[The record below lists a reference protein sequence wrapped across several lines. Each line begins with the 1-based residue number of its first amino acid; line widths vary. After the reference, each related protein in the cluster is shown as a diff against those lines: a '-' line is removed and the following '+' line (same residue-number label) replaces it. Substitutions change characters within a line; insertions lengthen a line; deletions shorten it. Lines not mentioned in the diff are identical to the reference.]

1 MKPVLPMIALLLGAV
16 TAQAQPVL
24 DCRDAFAR
32 GFDPDTIVEPWQDN
46 SATYADGEIR
56 IAKLDMI
63 EPAGTPFRLLVLM
76 GPRDE
81 VGGRR
86 CVIVQ
91 DSDGDG
97 FARLDFAAR
106 TSAYDPESGLTLSFP
121 VETAIGGDQTTL
133 HVVSIRLNAQTGDV
147 SFDKKPAER

>member
-1 MKPVLPMIALLLGAV
+1 MSLTALLLGAV
-16 TAQAQPVL
+16 AAQAEPVMG
-24 DCRDAFAR
+24 CRDAFAR
-32 GFDPDTIVEPWQDN
+32 GFDPDAIVEPWQDN
-46 SATYADGEIR
+46 SATYANGEIR

-63 EPAGTPFRLLVLM
+63 EPAGTPYRLLVLM

-97 FARLDFAAR
+97 FARLDFAGR
-106 TSAYDPESGLTLSFP
+106 TSAYDPVTGLTLTFP

-133 HVVSIRLNAQTGDV
+133 HVISIELNSQTGDV
-147 SFDKKPAER
+147 SSDKKPAER